1 MEVTENP
8 KKEIKKAFGAE
19 MRNKMPNRT
28 IWDGK
33 GWEQTNRMDEKIR
46 EELIR
51 TAEPVPDSYEQ
62 KVKEVLQHLPDRKKY
77 RWTFPRAASVAAIVG
92 VLVVSSGVAAGVK
105 LYQKRLESMKP
116 EQVGELYSMIQ
127 MQQIDAYMYSREMS
141 ATEEEKFA
149 ELRDQ
154 YENEGLFPEQEIA
167 CVKTE
172 KDVKLGELCYCYE
185 NGTFYLPERELSEEE
200 LLQIVDFYY
209 KVNYSLEKIQEDRNG
224 GEPEDTE
231 EKIVDISGTE
241 EGNVAAE
248 KGRKLVEDLYGWNT
262 DGAVC
267 KVERDEDFDVMIEKE
282 EWEKDVRIV
291 FERGTMK
298 FLWLGIDEKNVD
310 DEKSSILDGRKIDEK
325 HYRNYGKKVWR
336 MAKKIVPEENIK
348 EFWLGYYRNKDGE
361 TIGKVMY
368 YLTCEDGGGY
378 LISYRITS
386 EIVNEIVSVLDIK
399 KYIRTASEV
408 VGYDFVLKKCNIH

>member
-1 MEVTENP
+1 
-8 KKEIKKAFGAE
+8 
-19 MRNKMPNRT
+19 MPNRT

-51 TAEPVPDSYEQ
+51 TAEPVPESYEQ
-62 KVKEVLQHLPDRKKY
+62 KVKEILQHLPDRKKY
-77 RWTFPRAASVAAIVG
+77 RWTFPRAASVAVIVG

-127 MQQIDAYMYSREMS
+127 MQQIDAYMYSRDMS
-141 ATEEEKFA
+141 ATEEEKFS

-231 EKIVDISGTE
+231 EKIVDISDTE

-267 KVERDEDFDVMIEKE
+267 KVERDEDLDVMIEKE
-282 EWEKDVRIV
+282 EWEKEVRIV

-298 FLWLGIDEKNVD
+298 FLWLLFLPKNEQRETKAEGIELSKKDY
-310 DEKSSILDGRKIDEK
+310 GRSE
-325 HYRNYGKKVWR
+325 KKVWK
-336 MAKKIVPEENIK
+336 MAKKLVPKENIK
-348 EFWLGYYRNKDGE
+348 EFSFGYYRCKDG
-361 TIGKVMY
+361 TALFGQVIY
-368 YLTCEDGGGY
+368 YITCKSGEGFAFYFHINEGVVY
-378 LISYRITS
+378 QIVYAENVS
-386 EIVNEIVSVLDIK
+386 EWIKNSKNSVDYEFIWEK
-399 KYIRTASEV
+399 IR
-408 VGYDFVLKKCNIH
+408 

>member
-1 MEVTENP
+1 
-8 KKEIKKAFGAE
+8 
-19 MRNKMPNRT
+19 
-28 IWDGK
+28 
-33 GWEQTNRMDEKIR
+33 
-46 EELIR
+46 
-51 TAEPVPDSYEQ
+51 
-62 KVKEVLQHLPDRKKY
+62 
-77 RWTFPRAASVAAIVG
+77 
-92 VLVVSSGVAAGVK
+92 
-105 LYQKRLESMKP
+105 
-116 EQVGELYSMIQ
+116 
-127 MQQIDAYMYSREMS
+127 
-141 ATEEEKFA
+141 
-149 ELRDQ
+149 
-154 YENEGLFPEQEIA
+154 
-167 CVKTE
+167 
-172 KDVKLGELCYCYE
+172 
-185 NGTFYLPERELSEEE
+185 
-200 LLQIVDFYY
+200 
-209 KVNYSLEKIQEDRNG
+209 
-224 GEPEDTE
+224 
-231 EKIVDISGTE
+231 
-241 EGNVAAE
+241 
-248 KGRKLVEDLYGWNT
+248 
-262 DGAVC
+262 
-267 KVERDEDFDVMIEKE
+267 MIEKE

-386 EIVNEIVSVLDIK
+386 EIVNEIVSVPDIK

>member
-1 MEVTENP
+1 
-8 KKEIKKAFGAE
+8 
-19 MRNKMPNRT
+19 
-28 IWDGK
+28 
-33 GWEQTNRMDEKIR
+33 
-46 EELIR
+46 
-51 TAEPVPDSYEQ
+51 
-62 KVKEVLQHLPDRKKY
+62 
-77 RWTFPRAASVAAIVG
+77 
-92 VLVVSSGVAAGVK
+92 
-105 LYQKRLESMKP
+105 
-116 EQVGELYSMIQ
+116 
-127 MQQIDAYMYSREMS
+127 MYSREMS

-386 EIVNEIVSVLDIK
+386 EIVNEIVSVPDIK

>member
-1 MEVTENP
+1 M
-8 KKEIKKAFGAE
+8 
-19 MRNKMPNRT
+19 
-28 IWDGK
+28 
-33 GWEQTNRMDEKIR
+33 
-46 EELIR
+46 
-51 TAEPVPDSYEQ
+51 
-62 KVKEVLQHLPDRKKY
+62 
-77 RWTFPRAASVAAIVG
+77 
-92 VLVVSSGVAAGVK
+92 
-105 LYQKRLESMKP
+105 
-116 EQVGELYSMIQ
+116 YSMIQ

-231 EKIVDISGTE
+231 EKIVDISDTE

-282 EWEKDVRIV
+282 EWEKEVRIV

-298 FLWLGIDEKNVD
+298 FLWLGIDEKNID
-310 DEKSSILDGRKIDEK
+310 DEKSDRK
-325 HYRNYGKKVWR
+325 
-336 MAKKIVPEENIK
+336 
-348 EFWLGYYRNKDGE
+348 
-361 TIGKVMY
+361 
-368 YLTCEDGGGY
+368 
-378 LISYRITS
+378 
-386 EIVNEIVSVLDIK
+386 SV
-399 KYIRTASEV
+399 V
-408 VGYDFVLKKCNIH
+408 